1 VKEDSVSME
10 KCTGPVVVHG
20 KRVRNVERIKKCRT
34 DIAAVVED
42 ENQKEKQ
49 KRDAARRKPKEEG
62 VEDVVNLNKYF
73 KAI

>member
-1 VKEDSVSME
+1 ME
-10 KCTGPVVVHG
+10 KCTGPIVVHG
-20 KRVRNVERIKKCRT
+20 KRVRNVDRIKKCRT
-34 DIAAVVED
+34 DTEAVVED

-49 KRDAARRKPKEEG
+49 KRDAARRKPKEED